1 MDKTAKVSY
10 VRLTMKRI
18 LHSLVLLAALP
29 AAGIAQAD
37 DEKILEFE
45 SRISINAD
53 ATVIISRPLISRVEC

>member
-1 MDKTAKVSY
+1 
-10 VRLTMKRI
+10 MKRI